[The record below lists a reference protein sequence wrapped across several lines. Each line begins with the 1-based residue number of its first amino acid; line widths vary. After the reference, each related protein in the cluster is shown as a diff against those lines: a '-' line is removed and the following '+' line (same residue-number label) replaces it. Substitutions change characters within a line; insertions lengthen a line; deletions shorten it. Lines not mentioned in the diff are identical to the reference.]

1 MKDFHVFISYSR
13 SDDNDFENST
23 TASPIE
29 LILKQLEKANIK
41 TWVDR
46 EGKYIGENY
55 MKEIAKGIDNS
66 EMLLFVSSQNSN
78 SSDSYWPIKE
88 VLYAADQKMKIIP
101 LLLDNTP
108 FHEDL
113 KLLFSAKDKRW
124 LFPNTQKTLD
134 DLTDNIQ
141 NHISKIAKAEREKAE
156 AEAAEQ
162 RRREEEKERIRIEA
176 EEKRRIAKLEKE
188 IDNIKKRII
197 NYVEKQQA
205 CMKDL
210 LAKEMDLRP
219 ANNRGKECPICKTA
233 IDNFETD
240 YCDVCGWHFVMPE
253 ELVSSEMQQWY
264 EDRLYTSQTIWKDR
278 QQKKQLISELTQK
291 ISHLTSNEKKL
302 EEKLTDWTNKYN
314 TLVKQMGEQIKVKCD
329 EISQLK
335 TELDDTKEQLS
346 KALQMSSV
354 SSKKEPIAFLLVS
367 EFGEMNV
374 YCLYEGSNIFGSAE
388 ADNNQ
393 TNYQMLVVSDNNLK
407 PQHFEV
413 TAKKMNKH
421 FTFTVLPTNNSCLIA
436 LNSECNYVKG
446 EQRVQIND
454 MIFIGKVCVRIID
467 NFNKSTKLYE

>member
-141 NHISKIAKAEREKAE
+141 NHISKIAKAE
-156 AEAAEQ
+156 
-162 RRREEEKERIRIEA
+162 
-176 EEKRRIAKLEKE
+176 
-188 IDNIKKRII
+188 
-197 NYVEKQQA
+197 
-205 CMKDL
+205 
-210 LAKEMDLRP
+210 
-219 ANNRGKECPICKTA
+219 
-233 IDNFETD
+233 
-240 YCDVCGWHFVMPE
+240 
-253 ELVSSEMQQWY
+253 
-264 EDRLYTSQTIWKDR
+264 
-278 QQKKQLISELTQK
+278 
-291 ISHLTSNEKKL
+291 
-302 EEKLTDWTNKYN
+302 
-314 TLVKQMGEQIKVKCD
+314 
-329 EISQLK
+329 
-335 TELDDTKEQLS
+335 
-346 KALQMSSV
+346 
-354 SSKKEPIAFLLVS
+354 
-367 EFGEMNV
+367 
-374 YCLYEGSNIFGSAE
+374 
-388 ADNNQ
+388 
-393 TNYQMLVVSDNNLK
+393 
-407 PQHFEV
+407 
-413 TAKKMNKH
+413 
-421 FTFTVLPTNNSCLIA
+421 
-436 LNSECNYVKG
+436 
-446 EQRVQIND
+446 
-454 MIFIGKVCVRIID
+454 
-467 NFNKSTKLYE
+467 